1 MASCKI
7 GIVKLVKI
15 FISTMPSVLTG
26 LVEIPV
32 ISNMCD
38 ESIVTDAVS
47 TPLFTA
53 LTSAAVSI
61 KNIRVPPDLLSVFTC
76 IVGATLPE
84 LP

>member
-1 MASCKI
+1 M
-7 GIVKLVKI
+7 KLMMFIKI
-15 FISTMPSVLTG
+15 FISTTPSVLTA
-26 LVEIPV
+26 LVEMPV

-38 ESIVTDAVS
+38 ESIVTDAAS

-61 KNIRVPPDLLSVFTC
+61 KNIPVLPAILSVFTC

-84 LP
+84 